1 MNLTTR
7 PILLSIGSQGYINSK
22 PTTTPPRF
30 RNQSL
35 ISPRRLVRLL
45 QTSQPPTFREPT
57 SLLLPLCNRNLPSTR
72 LSPTLSTGPLRP
84 RSLISL
90 RPPRTTSSRLLSLH
104 TAWPGKRSLRL
115 DLTTIKRSGPH
126 SYSLGNRLWKQTSLS
141 RSRPVRPSAPP
152 DSS

>member
-1 MNLTTR
+1 MNLTTWT
-7 PILLSIGSQGYINSK
+7 ILLLIGSQGFINSK

-45 QTSQPPTFREPT
+45 QTSRPSTFREPT
-57 SLLLPLCNRNLPSTR
+57 SQLLPLCNQNLPSTR

-90 RPPRTTSSRLLSLH
+90 RPPRTTNSRLLSLH
-104 TAWPGKRSLRL
+104 TVLHGKRLLRL
-115 DLTTIKRSGPH
+115 DLNTIKRSGSH
-126 SYSLGNRLWKQTSLS
+126 SYSPGNRLWKQISPS
-141 RSRPVRPSAPP
+141 RSRPVRPFAPP